1 MKKIKLT
8 AIFISLFFAGQAQTK
23 TFIDQPYIEVAGS
36 ADTMVTP
43 NEIFIKI
50 EISEADTK
58 NKTSVEELE
67 RKMFDAL
74 KAMGID
80 VEKNLTTSDISSNFK
95 NYFLKGK
102 EILKSKEYMLKV
114 NDAVTASKVFM
125 KLEDL
130 GISNSSIDHVDY
142 SDMESIKNLMR
153 TKAMENAKARAL
165 ALTKPLHQEVGP
177 AIFIS
182 DNEVYMVNRML
193 QGKVAGIQVN
203 GYSDAGQEE
212 LPKIDFEKIKVSTNI
227 NVKFILK
234 P

>member
-1 MKKIKLT
+1 MK
-8 AIFISLFFAGQAQTK
+8 S
-23 TFIDQPYIEVAGS
+23 FIDQPYVEVAGS

-43 NEIFIKI
+43 DEIFIAI
-50 EISEADTK
+50 NISEKDTK

-80 VEKNLTTSDISSNFK
+80 VEKDLTTSDLSSNFK
-95 NYFLKGK
+95 TYFLKSK
-102 EILKSKEYMLKV
+102 DIMKSKDYMLKV
-114 NDAVTASKVFM
+114 KDAVTATKVFI

-142 SDMESIKNLMR
+142 SKMEEMKNVMR
-153 TKAMENAKARAL
+153 TKAIENAKLRAI
-165 ALTKPLHQEVGP
+165 ALTKPLQQGIGP

-182 DNEVYMVNRML
+182 DNEVYPIRPLARQAKVNL
-193 QGKVAGIQVN
+193 YEA
-203 GYSDAGQEE
+203 SDSAQA
-212 LPKIDFEKIKVSTNI
+212 LPQIDFEKIEVSS
-227 NVKFILK
+227 NVNAKFILK